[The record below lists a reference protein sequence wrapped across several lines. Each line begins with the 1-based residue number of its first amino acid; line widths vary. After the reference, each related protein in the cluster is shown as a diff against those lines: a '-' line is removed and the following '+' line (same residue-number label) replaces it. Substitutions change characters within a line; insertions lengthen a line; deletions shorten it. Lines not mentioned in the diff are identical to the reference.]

1 MLEPHLHVHLEFKEV
16 HSLPVTAIQ
25 CQQIPILKIYNKHL
39 VTWNSR
45 YGCSRSY
52 GSYSTVISGC
62 HDNGFANNI
71 RYLGANL
78 SQMKGIKN
86 VTQLTPN
93 DNLWEKHQQSYSSAL
108 EKDLC
113 LNLLT
118 ELSTIRSTKHVNF
131 TNKCT
136 QHYSFQYSNTS
147 SLNSGNCKFCKY
159 GWRPECTSIKSFV

>member
-52 GSYSTVISGC
+52 GSYSTVISGW

-78 SQMKGIKN
+78 SQMKCIKN

-118 ELSTIRSTKHVNF
+118 ELSTIRSTKTRKLYKQMHTALQFSVF
-131 TNKCT
+131 KYKQSKQCVR
-136 QHYSFQYSNTS
+136 
-147 SLNSGNCKFCKY
+147 NCKFCKY
-159 GWRPECTSIKSFV
+159 G

>member
-1 MLEPHLHVHLEFKEV
+1 MDLTLQ
-16 HSLPVTAIQ
+16 SL
-25 CQQIPILKIYNKHL
+25 QIAM
-39 VTWNSR
+39 T
-45 YGCSRSY
+45 
-52 GSYSTVISGC
+52 T
-62 HDNGFANNI
+62 GFANNI

-78 SQMKGIKN
+78 SQIKCIKN
-86 VTQLTPN
+86 VNQLTPN

-136 QHYSFQYSNTS
+136 QHYSFQYSNTR
-147 SLNSGNCKFCKY
+147 SLNNVLETANSASMDGAQNAHRLNHLFKKSTKNKLKLSCWHCI
-159 GWRPECTSIKSFV
+159 WRQISPNLCISNVSWAFPLLFQIQ